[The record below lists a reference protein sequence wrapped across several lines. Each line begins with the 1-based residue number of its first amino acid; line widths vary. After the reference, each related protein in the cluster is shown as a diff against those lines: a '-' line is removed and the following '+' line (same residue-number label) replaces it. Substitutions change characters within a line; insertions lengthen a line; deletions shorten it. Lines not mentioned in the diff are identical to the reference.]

1 MMIGPSLGRADS
13 GATTARATAARAG
26 FLPADAAPAGERWAS
41 ARGATTGILV
51 LCFVDGGTRVR
62 CAGTRTRERAWWRG
76 EVGGMG
82 VRRVWVRGGGEGT
95 ANKSGAS
102 SRVLL
107 VSPSLEGGGGRVCS
121 SAREGGAGWAREG
134 APAFAIHT
142 GECLECTPMP
152 LDGARGRQRAGA
164 GSARR
169 PKATDGPEGVR
180 TLRVAP
186 EGDKPSALYCVRG
199 RPPLRGARHGTH
211 PNALPTDQLH
221 WRASV
226 ASPMCGTTEKG
237 GVGRD
242 TQKNTQSTR
251 TPPLK
256 DKPP

>member
-1 MMIGPSLGRADS
+1 MNDELRQPGLNSLSKSFEPAALEAYWGPEWERRNYAHAGYRGS
-13 GATTARATAARAG
+13 GKART
-26 FLPADAAPAGERWAS
+26 E
-41 ARGATTGILV
+41 
-51 LCFVDGGTRVR
+51 
-62 CAGTRTRERAWWRG
+62 
-76 EVGGMG
+76 
-82 VRRVWVRGGGEGT
+82 
-95 ANKSGAS
+95 
-102 SRVLL
+102 
-107 VSPSLEGGGGRVCS
+107 
-121 SAREGGAGWAREG
+121 

-226 ASPMCGTTEKG
+226 VSPMCGTTEKG